1 MKRILV
7 SCLLVFVCLSTVFA
21 SDNYV
26 GGNIGFSWGI
36 GNQKTVG
43 GTISVSDSTISF
55 GANGANYFSNSFG
68 IGYSIGFSKT
78 LSSQLGDIK
87 EDVSDIAMPFTV
99 SVMGL
104 YKYNFNKKIALEV
117 GAGLGNYI
125 SIKADNGV
133 TVKRTGLS
141 LDLKVGVLSNL
152 QKNLAITGGL
162 NMSIPVL
169 NKVSTTTK
177 LGSTSINKE
186 GFKFIIGPYISVMYR
201 Y

>member
-1 MKRILV
+1 
-7 SCLLVFVCLSTVFA
+7 
-21 SDNYV
+21 
-26 GGNIGFSWGI
+26 
-36 GNQKTVG
+36 
-43 GTISVSDSTISF
+43 
-55 GANGANYFSNSFG
+55 
-68 IGYSIGFSKT
+68 
-78 LSSQLGDIK
+78 
-87 EDVSDIAMPFTV
+87 
-99 SVMGL
+99 MGL

-186 GFKFIIGPYISVMYR
+186 GFKFIIGPYISVIYR